1 MKQSILLLLAFA
13 ITGCVS
19 FTTPILKPQYI
30 NTSLEA
36 GAKAAAE
43 SSSEDT
49 KAVVVSLKKGDFV
62 TAISEKTGLSKI
74 DSEAALAAVIDT
86 VVEVNARMER
96 FKWKA
101 SPYTRVLWVTSGLIR
116 CRCLFASPL
125 YKLTELML
133 ACLFCQSLDQSTF
146 LT

>member
-86 VVEVNARMER
+86 VVEEVSAGNRISLQGFGSFKLTSRAARKGRNPKTGEPIDI
-96 FKWKA
+96 KA
-101 SPYTRVLWVTSGLIR
+101 SQ
-116 CRCLFASPL
+116 SP
-125 YKLTELML
+125 KFTPSKAFKEI
-133 ACLFCQSLDQSTF
+133 CNPGR
-146 LT
+146 